1 MKNKTMTYEKSFF
14 LLVGIIGFIM
24 LFLIPTWQTPD
35 ELTHLKIIGSSIR
48 NERFSELLLK
58 DLGFE
63 ENEVVLAPDERV
75 DLKQQEELLLKT
87 PSYSRKEVLPHG
99 ISISIISHFPST
111 MGMIIAIIIGLP
123 TYWVLQVGEFFSL
136 IFYLFVCYYSLT
148 IMPIK
153 KGPFAICMALPMAL
167 QQAGSIGYDAVE
179 LSLCFF
185 FISYIFFLKYKE
197 SYIVLK
203 DICILIAC
211 WMLIT
216 YIKIPYTFLILLI
229 FLVPLEKYHFSI
241 AGIMVNDKFI
251 KKWCIP
257 VCIIGI
263 IVMCSAIYVL
273 RDNRWIQ
280 VVYGCIME
288 WKRTLYLFQQTIIF
302 WGKDLLVGIV
312 GRFGWLDIS
321 MNLISVIV
329 VYVFMFFIAVAGTDG
344 NRKFNIKDKVIVVLT
359 IAALF
364 AVTMLSMVNHTIM
377 VTLYGS
383 EFIDATYNIREALY
397 QIPYIGGVQGRY
409 FLPILPLVFLL
420 IPQFKEISKKRMCII
435 VSVFEVILA
444 IYVCS
449 LFVNRYWIL

>member
-1 MKNKTMTYEKSFF
+1 MKNKKMTYEKSFF

-35 ELTHLKIIGSSIR
+35 ELTHLKIIGSSIK

-58 DLGFE
+58 DLGYE

-75 DLKQQEELLLKT
+75 DLKQQEELLLKA
-87 PSYSRKEVLPHG
+87 PSYSRKEVLPQG
-99 ISISIISHFPST
+99 ISISVISHFPST
-111 MGMIIAIIIGLP
+111 VGMITAIIIGLP

-136 IFYLFVCYYSLT
+136 IFYLFVCYHSLT

-179 LSLCFF
+179 LSICFF
-185 FISYIFFLKYKE
+185 FISYIFFLKYKK
-197 SYIVLK
+197 SDVILK
-203 DICILIAC
+203 DICILIVC
-211 WMLIT
+211 WALIT

-229 FLVPLEKYHFSI
+229 LLIPIEKYCFTVV
-241 AGIMVNDKFI
+241 GIVVNDKFI
-251 KKWCIP
+251 KKWFIP

-263 IVMCSAIYVL
+263 IIVCVGVYVL

-280 VVYGCIME
+280 VVYGSIME
-288 WKRTLYLFQQTIIF
+288 WKRTLYLFQQTIVF
-302 WGKDLLVGIV
+302 WGKDLLVGMV

-321 MNLISVIV
+321 MNLISVIG
-329 VYVFMFFIAVAGTDG
+329 VYFFMLCTAVTGTDS
-344 NRKFNIKDKVIVVLT
+344 NRKINTKDKLIVALT
-359 IAALF
+359 IVALF
-364 AVTMLSMVNHTIM
+364 AITMLSMVNHTIM

-409 FLPILPLVFLL
+409 FLPMLPLVFLL
-420 IPQFKEISKKRMCII
+420 IPQFREINKKRMFII
-435 VSVFEVILA
+435 ISAFEVILA

-449 LFVNRYWIL
+449 LFINRYWIL